1 MTSRSQIP
9 VAVPRQRPA
18 LFFVDNVGFDI
29 NIFQSLPIKTSI
41 KASCLGT
48 GRGGGNFQECQQ
60 KSKNC
65 FKHPL
70 GTFCFFRAGDGE
82 QADL

>member
-29 NIFQSLPIKTSI
+29 NIFQSPAYQNFYKSI
-41 KASCLGT
+41 LSGDRTRRRKLSGMSTKKQKLFQASAW
-48 GRGGGNFQECQQ
+48 NF
-60 KSKNC
+60 
-65 FKHPL
+65 L
-70 GTFCFFRAGDGE
+70 FF
-82 QADL
+82 